1 MIRAMQDNK
10 IFFIVI
16 WSSKNSI
23 TIKSCNQIYKLADR
37 YWQSVVKL
45 LIHIYIMNEAY
56 IIINYSVDLSG
67 DLFIRS
73 KLSYSNFIDS
83 WEA

>member
-1 MIRAMQDNK
+1 MNK
-10 IFFIVI
+10 
-16 WSSKNSI
+16 
-23 TIKSCNQIYKLADR
+23 
-37 YWQSVVKL
+37 
-45 LIHIYIMNEAY
+45 AY

>member
-1 MIRAMQDNK
+1 
-10 IFFIVI
+10 
-16 WSSKNSI
+16 
-23 TIKSCNQIYKLADR
+23 
-37 YWQSVVKL
+37 
-45 LIHIYIMNEAY
+45 MNEAY
-56 IIINYSVDLSG
+56 IIINSVDLSG